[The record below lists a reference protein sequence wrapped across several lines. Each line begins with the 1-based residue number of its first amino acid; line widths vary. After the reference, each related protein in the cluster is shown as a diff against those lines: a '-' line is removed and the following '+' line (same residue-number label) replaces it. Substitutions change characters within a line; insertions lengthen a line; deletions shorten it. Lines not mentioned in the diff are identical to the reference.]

1 MSRHIAPCRAMSRH
15 VAPCRAMSCHVAPCR
30 AMLRHV
36 AIVSRYGLATSRT
49 TFTAEGPHRAMSRA
63 VQNYIAP
70 CRWRHV
76 MPLSAMSRNVHFWR
90 WRHRWRCAVMSLAMS
105 QLVIVSFDDVAG
117 HVAGDIARC
126 GNEAAPCRAMVINIA
141 ARHRRP
147 MVSHRQHRQLV
158 PTVAFFIKSNTK
170 KSLSTENTELRG

>member
-1 MSRHIAPCRAMSRH
+1 
-15 VAPCRAMSCHVAPCR
+15 
-30 AMLRHV
+30 
-36 AIVSRYGLATSRT
+36 
-49 TFTAEGPHRAMSRA
+49 MSRA
-63 VQNYIAP
+63 VHNYIAP

-90 WRHRWRCAVMSLAMS
+90 WRHRWRCADMSLAMS

-117 HVAGDIARC
+117 HIVGDIARRA
-126 GNEAAPCRAMVINIA
+126 NEAAPCRAIVLNIA

-158 PTVAFFIKSNTK
+158 PTVAFFIKNNPK
-170 KSLSTENTELRG
+170 RQLSSCSWLCSAEGPYPQCLGSDDVMSPVIAKNKDQMPSRGL